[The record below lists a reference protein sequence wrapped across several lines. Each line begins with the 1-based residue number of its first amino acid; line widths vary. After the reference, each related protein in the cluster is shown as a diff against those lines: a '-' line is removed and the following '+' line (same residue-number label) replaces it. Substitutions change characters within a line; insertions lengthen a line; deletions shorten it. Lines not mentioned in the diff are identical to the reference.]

1 MNKVIESWIFRRRR
15 LRMYSELSWMQTNLF
30 SDRFW
35 WRTHVLR
42 PPRFITYLFM
52 TKYQLP
58 VLVFV
63 KSTNKKIRTGIWLA
77 LVPPCTAVLGT
88 GYWVLVTL
96 VPVSSIDESVISD
109 SFYRT
114 PRTGLIFPQAT
125 VGRWAFSGMTITF
138 WSKNPLNKQI

>member
-1 MNKVIESWIFRRRR
+1 MDADESFLGSFLMKNSCVASPAFHLIFV
-15 LRMYSELSWMQTNLF
+15 YDQI
-30 SDRFW
+30 
-35 WRTHVLR
+35 
-42 PPRFITYLFM
+42 PA
-52 TKYQLP
+52 P
-58 VLVFV
+58 VLVCQIKRFEPE
-63 KSTNKKIRTGIWLA
+63 SGWRLSH
-77 LVPPCTAVLGT
+77 LLLPYRVLP
-88 GYWVLVTL
+88 V